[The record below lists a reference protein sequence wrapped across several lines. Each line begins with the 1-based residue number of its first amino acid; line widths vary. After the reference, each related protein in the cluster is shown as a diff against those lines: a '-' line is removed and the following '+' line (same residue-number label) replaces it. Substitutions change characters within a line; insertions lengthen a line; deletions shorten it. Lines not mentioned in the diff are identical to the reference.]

1 MGELLQFVTS
11 LHKSTKRDYLG
22 RMTGSKVDCMGVAKR
37 YGFAYW
43 DGDRRFGYG
52 GYRYIPGRWRKVAE
66 DLVQHY
72 SLSEQ
77 SRVLDIGCGKG
88 FLLYEL
94 KELLPGLSI
103 VGFDASQY
111 ALSNSKKEVHDYLFL
126 HNAEDKIPYPDK
138 SFDLAFSLGCLH
150 NLKLPDLWLS
160 LQEMERVAK
169 NGYLMVESYR
179 NDQELFNLQCWALTA
194 QSFFDMSEWLWLYDQ
209 LGYTGDYEFI
219 FFE

>member
-22 RMTGSKVDCMGVAKR
+22 RMTDSKVDCMGVAKS
-37 YGFAYW
+37 YGSAYW

-66 DLVQHY
+66 DLVQRY

-77 SRVLDIGCGKG
+77 SKVLDIGCGKG
-88 FLLYEL
+88 FLLHEM
-94 KELLPGLSI
+94 KELLPGLSV

-126 HNAEDKIPYPDK
+126 HNAEDKIPYSDK

-150 NLKLPDLWLS
+150 NLKLPDLWIS

-194 QSFFDMSEWLWLYDQ
+194 ETIVDVKAWEWIFKNA
-209 LGYTGDYEFI
+209 GYSGDYEFI
-219 FFE
+219 LFE